1 MLKTFHIV
9 KSRQG
14 VYMYMLVFSN
24 VGFMGMPILQSAC
37 GENGSTT
44 VFYVAVF
51 NIYFNP
57 FFINYYSFRI
67 VIMH

>member
-14 VYMYMLVFSN
+14 VYMFMLVFSN
-24 VGFMGMPILQSAC
+24 AGFMGMPILQAAC
-37 GENGSTT
+37 GENGSTA
-44 VFYVAVF
+44 VFYAAVF
-51 NIYFNP
+51 NI

>member
-1 MLKTFHIV
+1 MFT
-9 KSRQG
+9 
-14 VYMYMLVFSN
+14 LVFSN

>member
-1 MLKTFHIV
+1 MFML
-9 KSRQG
+9 
-14 VYMYMLVFSN
+14 LFSN
-24 VGFMGMPILQSAC
+24 VGFMRMPILQAAG
-37 GENGSTT
+37 GENGSTA
-44 VFYVAVF
+44 VFYAAVF